1 MKLPRAAALSPSPS
15 STPAASRRQALK
27 LAALGGAAM
36 AAPAVSIAQ
45 TTTLRFQ
52 SAWPAKALF
61 HEFAVD
67 VCKDIE
73 QSTGSRVKIQM
84 LPAGAVVP
92 PLQILEAVSKGTLD
106 GGHSIPAFWFGR
118 NTAFGLYGAGP
129 NFGMDANQLLGWIE
143 YGGGRQ
149 LYAEALASARLDV
162 TTLLY
167 GPIPCEP
174 FGWFRK
180 EIKTPA
186 DLKGLKYRTSGLSVD
201 MMQVMG
207 AAPVQL
213 APGDI
218 VPSLER
224 GVIDA
229 AEFANITDDRG
240 LGFPDV
246 TKFYYLQ
253 SYHQANNV
261 FDLNFNKAKYDAF
274 SPEIKGLINTAL
286 HAASS
291 RMAWKSMDRMADD
304 LIGMQNKDGVKVMK
318 TPQSILAAQ
327 LDAWTKVIA
336 TRSAENP
343 LFAKIVDSQ
352 KVWAKKVVYLS
363 ELTTVDS
370 LPAYRK
376 FFG

>member
-1 MKLPRAAALSPSPS
+1 MKFLRKHAEPATAAASG
-15 STPAASRRQALK
+15 ARRQALK
-27 LAALGGAAM
+27 LGALGGVALAT
-36 AAPAVSIAQ
+36 PAVSMAQ

-52 SAWPAKALF
+52 SAWPAKTIF
-61 HEFAVD
+61 HEFAMD
-67 VCKDIE
+67 ASKDIE
-73 QSTGSRVKIQM
+73 QVTGGRVKIQM

-92 PLQILEAVSKGTLD
+92 PAQILEAVSSGTLD
-106 GGHSIPAFWFGR
+106 GGHTIPAFWFGR

-143 YGGGRQ
+143 HGGGRQ
-149 LYAEALASARLDV
+149 LYAETLAAAKLNV
-162 TTLLY
+162 TALLY

-180 EIKTPA
+180 ELKTV
-186 DLKGLKYRTSGLSVD
+186 DDIRGLKYRTSGLSVD
-201 MMQVMG
+201 MMQALG
-207 AAPVQL
+207 AVPVQL

-229 AEFANITDDRG
+229 AEFANITDDRL

-246 TKFYYLQ
+246 TKLYYLQ

-261 FDLNFNKAKYDAF
+261 FDLSFHKPKYDAL
-274 SPEIKGLINTAL
+274 PQETKGLVQAAL
-286 HAASS
+286 DAASS
-291 RMAWKSMDRMADD
+291 RMAWKAMNRMADD
-304 LIGMQNKDGVKVMK
+304 LIAMQSRDGVKVMR
-318 TPQSILAAQ
+318 TPQAILNAQ
-327 LDAWTKVIA
+327 LDAWTKVIG

-343 LFAKIVDSQ
+343 LFAKTVESQ
-352 KVWAKKVVYLS
+352 KAWAKKVVYLS
-363 ELTTVDS
+363 ELTTVAAG
-370 LPAYRK
+370 PAYRK

>member
-1 MKLPRAAALSPSPS
+1 MKLSRKTDES
-15 STPAASRRQALK
+15 SQQAQVPGRRNALK
-27 LAALGGAAM
+27 IGALGGM
-36 AAPAVSIAQ
+36 ALATPAVSVAQ

-52 SAWPAKALF
+52 SAWPAKTIF

-67 VCKDIE
+67 ASKDIE
-73 QSTGSRVKIQM
+73 QATGGRVKIQM

-92 PLQILEAVSKGTLD
+92 TPQILEAVSSGTLD

-129 NFGMDANQLLGWIE
+129 NFGMDATQLLGWVE
-143 YGGGRQ
+143 QGGGRE
-149 LYAEALASARLDV
+149 LYAEALATAKLNV
-162 TTLLY
+162 VAMLY

-180 EIKTPA
+180 ELKSVDDI
-186 DLKGLKYRTSGLSVD
+186 KGLKYRTSGLSVD
-201 MMQVMG
+201 MMQTMG
-207 AAPVQL
+207 AVPVQL

-229 AEFANITDDRG
+229 AEFANITDDRL

-246 TKFYYLQ
+246 AKFYYLQ

-261 FDLNFNKAKYDAF
+261 FDLTFHKPKFDAL
-274 SPEIKGLINTAL
+274 PDDVKRLIQVAL
-286 HAASS
+286 DASSS
-291 RMAWKSMDRMADD
+291 RMTWKAMSRMSDD
-304 LIGMQNKDGVKVMK
+304 LIAMQAKNGVKVLR
-318 TPQSILAAQ
+318 TPQPILNAQ

-336 TRSAENP
+336 TRSAENA
-343 LFAKIVDSQ
+343 LFAKTVESQ
-352 KVWAKKVVYLS
+352 KAWAKKVVYLS
-363 ELTTVDS
+363 ELTTVPAG
-370 LPAYRK
+370 PAYRK
-376 FFG
+376 FFA